1 MKVKITI
8 TGKVHN
14 VGYRLFLLNK
24 ADSLLLQRFDAR
36 NVFINGKEAL
46 IILVEGKEDQ
56 VKEFV
61 EFVKKEKPEKAI
73 VEEIKVEEYKG
84 IIRTIDS
91 YRNSLMLEQ
100 LNKIVQ
106 VGLNMLEKQDS
117 MLKKQDLML
126 KKQDSMLKKQ
136 DETIKVIKEEGEK
149 TRTYLAG
156 VIKEESEK
164 TREYLGEKID
174 RISDKIDDLRIDL
187 RSYLDERLRKIE
199 EEIKAIKE
207 RIGMR

>member
-14 VGYRLFLLNK
+14 VGYRLFLLNQ

-46 IILVEGKEDQ
+46 IILVEGEEDQ

-106 VGLNMLEKQDS
+106 VGLNMLEKQDL
-117 MLKKQDLML
+117 MLEKQDL
-126 KKQDSMLKKQ
+126 MLKKQ

-156 VIKEESEK
+156 VIKEESER